1 MSRLIRFPAF
11 QGTVVPPAFV
21 AYAAD
26 DFTSYASTTALR
38 TAVGNGTTYRA
49 DVENAS
55 LVTLDSTVTFEG
67 HNTMRYDFPADSA
80 ATPQVAPIVSP
91 VLESVWFRVRIK
103 FVSGFTT
110 TGVYNGFTSST
121 QGTTVSIA
129 AGVATFSGDPGLA
142 TGAFFKTADADS
154 GSTFP
159 NENSDVN
166 AWEVTGGSGT
176 TRNVTKVNVA
186 TSDTITARSWRTVA
200 STNKAGYSSSNAYKF
215 LFVGYNSA
223 DGRSGIEYTYTNAY
237 VSFVGFK
244 RAPFEIFLELP
255 NQKAPAGVSLAVGN
269 EWTDGEWY
277 EYVTYYDLPAPDQG
291 RYRWWYRKVG
301 DASYT
306 YMQGGSLTS
315 PAGELW
321 PSVNR
326 VMIGLNYNQKR
337 AVGQSYS
344 LWVGDWTIVDGDSY
358 SDPFNVGV

>member
-1 MSRLIRFPAF
+1 VSRVLRFPAYA
-11 QGTVVPPAFV
+11 GAAEIPAFE
-21 AYAAD
+21 AYASD
-26 DFTSYASTTALR
+26 DFTSYADTAALR
-38 TAVGNGTTYRA
+38 TAVGNGTTYRS
-49 DVENAS
+49 DVENPT
-55 LVTLDSTVTFEG
+55 LVTLDTSVTFEG
-67 HNTMRYDFPADSA
+67 HNTMRYDFPEDSP

-91 VLESVWFRVRIK
+91 VLDNVWFRVRIK
-103 FVSGFTT
+103 FVSGFNT
-110 TGVYNGFTSST
+110 TGVYNGFTSGV

-129 AGVATFSGDPGLA
+129 SGVATFTGDPGLA
-142 TGAFFKTADADS
+142 TGAFFQTASADS

-159 NENSDVN
+159 NTTSDVD

-176 TRNVTKVNVA
+176 TRNVTKVNAV
-186 TSDTITARSWRTVA
+186 TSDTITSRSWRTVESA
-200 STNKAGYSSSNAYKF
+200 NKAGYSSSNAYKF

-223 DGRSGIEYTYTNAY
+223 DGRSGIEYTYTDEY
-237 VSFVGFK
+237 VSFVGFT
-244 RAPFEIFLELP
+244 RSGNVIFAELP
-255 NQKAPAGVSLAVGN
+255 NQNGTPGLSLPVVN

-277 EYVTYYDLPAPDQG
+277 EYVTHYDLPAPDQG

-301 DASYT
+301 DPAYT
-306 YMQGGSLTS
+306 YMQGDSLTS

-358 SDPFNVGV
+358 SDPFDVGA